1 MCQIHAMKILL
12 NRAKNPLAPTIDDFT
27 KSPGNRYLHC
37 SVDHAEFNYELPT
50 ALCIC
55 ALKNEGLRE
64 SSHDAWRRSSM
75 GVSRSA
81 IKRAN
86 ITSSGTHR
94 SKLIERNV
102 TRGDFLLRRINNPLV
117 TLWPLLNRGR
127 QNRVEKSL
135 NSSLTF
141 PDSH

>member
-1 MCQIHAMKILL
+1 M
-12 NRAKNPLAPTIDDFT
+12 R
-27 KSPGNRYLHC
+27 
-37 SVDHAEFNYELPT
+37 V
-50 ALCIC
+50 
-55 ALKNEGLRE
+55 

-86 ITSSGTHR
+86 ITGSGTHR
-94 SKLIERNV
+94 SKLIQRKV

-127 QNRVEKSL
+127 QNRVEKIPNFIPNISR
-135 NSSLTF
+135 
-141 PDSH
+141 